1 MLLSWRKPLLFL
13 MATVLVLAPVAGPSL
28 QAAFSGMSLAASESE
43 PNAAEP
49 EPKSESD
56 AETDAQRAY
65 IWSATR
71 DESRIKLRGLVPSE
85 DDRRTVLGMVK
96 AHFPDLQVED
106 RLKVAAGAPAKEQW
120 LGAMSFG
127 LKQLSHMKRG
137 AARLANVG
145 LKLDGEA
152 RSANDYAEIKK
163 ALSGPLPTGLS
174 ILAEDVRPPL
184 ADPFVFVAD
193 LTTNA
198 LKLTGSV
205 PSESARKDV
214 RELARQM
221 FTRPGLDDKLQLAS
235 GAPKGWDNAVSAA
248 LRALSRLES
257 GKVSLSGLAVTIEGM
272 APDEKTAAYISS
284 QLKRDLPA
292 LFSSSESIRWKTAAT
307 ESDVIERII
316 PRIKALAQTD
326 SERSRL
332 SLPPLDSE

>member
-1 MLLSWRKPLLFL
+1 
-13 MATVLVLAPVAGPSL
+13 A
-28 QAAFSGMSLAASESE
+28 EST

-49 EPKSESD
+49 RPDSD
-56 AETDAQRAY
+56 ADSEAQRAY

-71 DESRIKLRGLVPSE
+71 EDSRIKLRGLVPSD

-96 AHFPDLQVED
+96 ANFPDLEVED

-127 LKQLSHMKRG
+127 LKQLSHMKKG
-137 AARLANVG
+137 SARLLNVG

-184 ADPFVFVAD
+184 ADPFVFVAN

-205 PSESARKDV
+205 PSESARKNV
-214 RELARQM
+214 RELARQL

-248 LRALSRLES
+248 LRALSQLES
-257 GKVSLSGLAVTIEGM
+257 GKVSLQGLAVTIDGM
-272 APDEKTAAYISS
+272 APDERTALFISS

-292 LFSSSESIRWKTAAT
+292 LFSSSESIRWKTAAS

-316 PRIKALAQTD
+316 PRIKALAQSD
-326 SERSRL
+326 GERSGL
-332 SLPPLDSE
+332 SLPPLEGE

>member
-1 MLLSWRKPLLFL
+1 MLLSWRQPLLL
-13 MATVLVLAPVAGPSL
+13 LTATVLVLAPVAGPSL
-28 QAAFSGMSLAASESE
+28 QPAFSGLALAASESA
-43 PNAAEP
+43 PNAAERA
-49 EPKSESD
+49 SEAATD
-56 AETDAQRAY
+56 ADTDAQRAY

-96 AHFPDLQVED
+96 AHFPDLEVED

-137 AARLANVG
+137 AARLLNVG

-184 ADPFVFVAD
+184 ADPFVFVAN

-205 PSESARKDV
+205 PSDSARKDV
-214 RELARQM
+214 RELARQL

-248 LRALSRLES
+248 LRALSQLES

-272 APDEKTAAYISS
+272 APDERTALYISS

-292 LFSSSESIRWKTAAT
+292 LFSSSESIRWKTAAS

-326 SERSRL
+326 SERSGL
-332 SLPPLDSE
+332 SLPPLESE

>member
-1 MLLSWRKPLLFL
+1 MLQSWRKPLLFFV
-13 MATVLVLAPVAGPSL
+13 ATVLTLAPAAGPSL
-28 QAAFSGMSLAASESE
+28 QAAFGATSLAAAA
-43 PNAAEP
+43 PNAAERAP
-49 EPKSESD
+49 EPDSD
-56 AETDAQRAY
+56 ADADAQRAY
-65 IWSATR
+65 IWSASR
-71 DESRIKLRGLVPSE
+71 DESRIRLRGLVPSE

-96 AHFPDLQVED
+96 AHFPDLEVED

-127 LKQLSHMKRG
+127 LKQLSHMKSG

-184 ADPFVFVAD
+184 ADPFIFVAD

-205 PSESARKDV
+205 PSENARKEL
-214 RELARQM
+214 RELAREL
-221 FTRPGLDDKLQLAS
+221 FTRPGLDDELKLAS

-248 LRALSRLES
+248 LRALSQLES

-272 APDEKTAAYISS
+272 APDEKTAAFVSS

-292 LFSSSESIRWKTAAT
+292 LFSSSESIRWKTAASG
-307 ESDVIERII
+307 SDVIERII
-316 PRIKALAQTD
+316 PRIKALAQTNG
-326 SERSRL
+326 ERSA
-332 SLPPLDSE
+332 LPPLDSE

>member
-1 MLLSWRKPLLFL
+1 MLLSWRKPLLFV

-28 QAAFSGMSLAASESE
+28 QADSSGTALAAAESA
-43 PNAAEP
+43 PNAGERAP
-49 EPKSESD
+49 D
-56 AETDAQRAY
+56 ANTDADNDAQRAY
-65 IWSATR
+65 IWSAAR
-71 DESRIKLRGLVPSE
+71 VESQIKLRGLVPSE

-96 AHFPDLQVED
+96 AHFPDLEVQD

-127 LKQLSHMKRG
+127 LKQLSHMKKG
-137 AARLANVG
+137 SARLLNVG

-163 ALSGPLPTGLS
+163 ALGGPLPTGLS
-174 ILAEDVRPPL
+174 ILAEDVKPPL
-184 ADPFVFVAD
+184 ADPFIFAAN

-205 PSESARKDV
+205 PSEGARKEI
-214 RELARQM
+214 RELARQL
-221 FTRPGLDDKLQLAS
+221 FTKPGLDDKLQLAS

-272 APDEKTAAYISS
+272 APDEKTALYISS

-292 LFSSSESIRWKTAAT
+292 LFSSSESIRWKTAAS
-307 ESDVIERII
+307 ESDVIEQII

-326 SERSRL
+326 SERSA
-332 SLPPLDSE
+332 LPPLDSE